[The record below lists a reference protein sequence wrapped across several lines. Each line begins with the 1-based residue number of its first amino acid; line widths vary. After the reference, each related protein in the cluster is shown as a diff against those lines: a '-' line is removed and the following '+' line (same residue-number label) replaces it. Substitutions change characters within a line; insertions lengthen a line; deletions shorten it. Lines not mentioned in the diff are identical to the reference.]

1 MIKLVSFIHVGA
13 AEALVDCLKVQEI
26 SAKISEGGNG
36 YLVYIDRVDDFFL
49 ARKIALEFL
58 RDPDHN
64 KYRLAFWES
73 IENQGIEDAR
83 NIPGFSLKGVL
94 GRVRFF
100 TSIIIVACISVF
112 FVMDGQG
119 GERIFNLLG
128 YPDLSQLMGQEIGFN
143 LMKLL
148 TPVFLHFSVPHLV
161 FNLLWWWFLGG
172 QIEKNQSST
181 HLIMLLLSIGV
192 ISNTAQYLV
201 SGNDFGGLSG
211 VVYGLVAYCW
221 ILGKI
226 RPQSGFYLSDTLFI
240 FMVIWLII
248 GYVGFSDPIMGKMA
262 NTVHLS
268 GMLSGLLLG
277 LIYFLKKKFI

>member
-1 MIKLVSFIHVGA
+1 MIKLVSFVHLGA
-13 AEALVDCLKVQEI
+13 AEELVDRLKVQEI

-36 YLVYIDRVDDFFL
+36 YIVYIDSVDNFFQ
-49 ARKIALEFL
+49 ARGVVLEFL
-58 RDPDHN
+58 SDPDHD
-64 KYRLAFWES
+64 KYRLAYWDS
-73 IENQGIEDAR
+73 IDNQGIKNSQ
-83 NIPGFSLKGVL
+83 NISDVSLKEIL

-100 TSIIIVACISVF
+100 TSLIIVACISVYF
-112 FVMDGQG
+112 LMDDQN
-119 GERIFNLLG
+119 GEKIFNLLA
-128 YPDLSQLMGQEIGFN
+128 YPNLTQFPGQDYGFN
-143 LMKLL
+143 ILKLL
-148 TPVFLHFSVPHLV
+148 SPVFLHFSVPHIT
-161 FNLLWWWFLGG
+161 FNLIWWWFLGG
-172 QIEKNQSST
+172 QIEKNQSSV
-181 HLIMLLLSIGV
+181 HLIILTLSIGV

-226 RPQSGFYLSDTLFI
+226 RPKSGFYLSDTLFI
-240 FMVIWLII
+240 FMVIWLIL

-277 LIYFLKKKFI
+277 LIYFLKKKFV